1 MKRLL
6 ALIPFLC
13 CLAVG
18 CQRGEEVTAADV
30 EKDIQT
36 MEGLQALLNED
47 FGEMQPQVS
56 PEGYLSPRWASDGRK
71 LLYYRNNENELIA
84 VTFETEPTL
93 KLGTPYKINTVRNWF
108 EELKERVPV
117 P

>member
-6 ALIPFLC
+6 MLIPLVFLC
-13 CLAVG
+13 CLG

-36 MEGLQALLNED
+36 MEGLQALLNKD
-47 FGEMQPQVS
+47 LGEIQPQVS
-56 PEGYLSPRWASDGRK
+56 PEGGSSPRWASDERK
-71 LLYYRNNENELIA
+71 LLYYRNNENEFIA

-93 KLGTPYKINTVRNWF
+93 KLGTPRKINTVPNWF
-108 EELKERVPV
+108 EKLKEKVPV
-117 P
+117 D